1 MPSYTLQCG
10 HRHDLT
16 DCVKRAMSLDES
28 RAVCHVCNT
37 PFSSIETCYLDLAD
51 TSKITLEEF
60 IRIQEEN
67 IARRKLAALPPS
79 SPMLPQCSG
88 ICKSGKKCTKVAMRS
103 SGVFCNIHVH

>member
-1 MPSYTLQCG
+1 
-10 HRHDLT
+10 
-16 DCVKRAMSLDES
+16 MSLDES